1 MKFFILELFCLKKL
15 DSLNNWEC
23 LTYLLMWKI
32 AYSLISRKITTVIL
46 FKIESKFEEWV
57 KIFDSKEADLRHSE
71 FDIKPLF
78 RGFSKDDPK
87 KVICIHQAP
96 EGNIQKFVQANSEW
110 IKSHKVD
117 FSSMEESS
125 WIWIVLELLK

>member
-1 MKFFILELFCLKKL
+1 MSRNITTEI
-15 DSLNNWEC
+15 
-23 LTYLLMWKI
+23 YYKI
-32 AYSLISRKITTVIL
+32 AITC
-46 FKIESKFEEWV
+46 EGWGKF
-57 KIFDSKEADLRHSE
+57 FDSKEADLRHSE

-96 EGNIQKFVQANSEW
+96 KGNIQKFFQANSEW

-125 WIWIVLELLK
+125 WI

>member
-1 MKFFILELFCLKKL
+1 MFDIPFNIKKI
-15 DSLNNWEC
+15 S
-23 LTYLLMWKI
+23 
-32 AYSLISRKITTVIL
+32 YSLMSRNITT
-46 FKIESKFEEWV
+46 V

-87 KVICIHQAP
+87 KLICINQAP

-125 WIWIVLELLK
+125 WI

>member
-1 MKFFILELFCLKKL
+1 M
-15 DSLNNWEC
+15 
-23 LTYLLMWKI
+23 
-32 AYSLISRKITTVIL
+32 SRKITTVIS
-46 FKIESKFEEWV
+46 FKIESSFEEWV

-78 RGFSKDDPK
+78 RGCSKDDPK
-87 KVICIHQAP
+87 RVICIHQAP
-96 EGNIQKFVQANSEW
+96 EGNIQKFFQANSKW

-125 WIWIVLELLK
+125 WI

>member
-1 MKFFILELFCLKKL
+1 MSC
-15 DSLNNWEC
+15 S
-23 LTYLLMWKI
+23 
-32 AYSLISRKITTVIL
+32 ITSVFT
-46 FKIESKFEEWV
+46 FKIESTFDEWSA
-57 KIFDSKEADLRHSE
+57 IFDSAEADKRHSE

-117 FSSMEESS
+117 FSTMEESS
-125 WIWIVLELLK
+125 WI

>member
-1 MKFFILELFCLKKL
+1 MPT
-15 DSLNNWEC
+15 N
-23 LTYLLMWKI
+23 I
-32 AYSLISRKITTVIL
+32 ATVIT
-46 FKIESKFEEWV
+46 FKIESTFEEWA
-57 KIFDSKEADLRHSE
+57 KIIDSKESDVRHSE

-78 RGFSKDDPK
+78 RGFSKADPK

-125 WIWIVLELLK
+125 WI